1 MISGRNKV
9 EVLMLLM
16 VHPSYDLVCF
26 TLEPSNFTLN
36 VFWDFVFIYN
46 GNIHATM
53 NF

>member
-1 MISGRNKV
+1 MISGRKKV

-16 VHPSYDLVCF
+16 VHPSYDLRCF
-26 TLEPSNFTLN
+26 TLELCNFTLN
-36 VFWDFVFIYN
+36 VFWDFVFTYN